1 MYVCIYVFILNY
13 IHETPCFHP
22 TYINIRLKNSV
33 CIDCKSYMR
42 YLAARFKRGVKTND
56 TMLQDLVLRFAP
68 ITAVCL
74 FVLMVVIKL
83 MMIAN
88 VPAKDKVVLFLE
100 SFKIN
105 QNAITSST
113 RKKNFY
119 KKSDVI
125 NVAIYIIFGLIFI
138 LWVVVKLG

>member
-1 MYVCIYVFILNY
+1 
-13 IHETPCFHP
+13 
-22 TYINIRLKNSV
+22 
-33 CIDCKSYMR
+33 
-42 YLAARFKRGVKTND
+42 
-56 TMLQDLVLRFAP
+56 MLQYLVLRFAP
-68 ITAVCL
+68 VTAVCL
-74 FVLMVVIKL
+74 FVLLVVIKL

-88 VPAKDKVVLFLE
+88 VPVKDKVVLFLE

-125 NVAIYIIFGLIFI
+125 NIAIYIMFGLIFI

>member
-1 MYVCIYVFILNY
+1 
-13 IHETPCFHP
+13 
-22 TYINIRLKNSV
+22 
-33 CIDCKSYMR
+33 
-42 YLAARFKRGVKTND
+42 
-56 TMLQDLVLRFAP
+56 MLQDLVLRFAP
-68 ITAVCL
+68 VTAVFL
-74 FVLMVVIKL
+74 FVLLVVIKL

-88 VPAKDKVVLFLE
+88 VPVKDKVVLFLE

-125 NVAIYIIFGLIFI
+125 NIAIYIMFGLVFI